1 LSRGESREKFLRLWL
16 KKPFPLAYGEQDGNE
31 VFKLLVQAISEDDHS
46 VTQGLPNWK
55 TFGTMRGDLAV
66 NLFDMSKPRRALSPK
81 APVVRNGS
89 FLPVL
94 KVAHE
99 SLIDLATNMSVPEA
113 PNEFVT
119 GVLFEA
125 LKIFKVQYFPAPKP
139 KTGTA
144 GAPNTKPLYNSWGHL
159 GRREMRE
166 HLTENPS
173 SQASSG
179 TVSPATVA
187 FNNATASDCNVDWAA
202 NELDL
207 TTLKR
212 YIDKM
217 SLPTDFALSSSKSEY
232 VNNTYRWVSRNY
244 DGRKPVHHL
253 ALLVGVIVAS
263 TLLPNLFMPLDA
275 GSLFINAI
283 STDDV
288 RKTFE
293 EIDWEPRAR
302 RGMADKS
309 IFIGM
314 FTTLIISLYEK
325 ESPLRR
331 HMSSAPKHGLGDGW
345 TAKHSK
351 LLASHIHS

>member
-1 LSRGESREKFLRLWL
+1 VLIKALRICDIAFEALFEDTKNLVAEGVRANIAHLNENASSDEERQIVLSRGESREKFLRLWL

-144 GAPNTKPLYNSWGHL
+144 GGP
-159 GRREMRE
+159 E
-166 HLTENPS
+166 HE
-173 SQASSG
+173 
-179 TVSPATVA
+179 
-187 FNNATASDCNVDWAA
+187 AA
-202 NELDL
+202 L
-207 TTLKR
+207 
-212 YIDKM
+212 
-217 SLPTDFALSSSKSEY
+217 
-232 VNNTYRWVSRNY
+232 
-244 DGRKPVHHL
+244 
-253 ALLVGVIVAS
+253 
-263 TLLPNLFMPLDA
+263 
-275 GSLFINAI
+275 
-283 STDDV
+283 
-288 RKTFE
+288 
-293 EIDWEPRAR
+293 
-302 RGMADKS
+302 
-309 IFIGM
+309 
-314 FTTLIISLYEK
+314 
-325 ESPLRR
+325 
-331 HMSSAPKHGLGDGW
+331 
-345 TAKHSK
+345 
-351 LLASHIHS
+351 